1 VGRLILVDEPAGTA
15 GVCGRTAVYAWVSSA
30 DPKADLDWQ
39 VARATTQQT
48 PVDLVVTDV
57 GSALNGHRRR
67 FLALLG
73 DRSVDLIVVASV
85 RLCRF
90 GSEYVFAVLAARS
103 TPPLALTARR
113 RDGAF

>member
-73 DRSVDLIVVASV
+73 DRSVDLIVVASGPVVPVRIGV
-85 RLCRF
+85 RLR
-90 GSEYVFAVLAARS
+90 GAGRAVDAA
-103 TPPLALTARR
+103 AGA
-113 RDGAF
+113 DGKAA